1 MTVAEILEAVLDSRP
16 MANAFQ
22 TLKERGFVSQV
33 TDEEALEKI
42 LAEGPVTFYIGFD
55 PTADSLHAGSL
66 LPLMAMAHMQRAGH
80 LPIGILGGGTAM
92 VGDPSGKTEMRQML
106 TPEQIEK
113 NALGLRAQLGRF
125 IDLDSDGA
133 LMLNNNDW
141 LLPLNYVEFLRDIG
155 RHFSVNRMLSFE
167 SYKIRLERGLSFL
180 EFNYQLLQAYDF
192 LVLYREHGCKL
203 QMGGDDQWGNIVAG
217 MDLVRRVEAGEAY
230 GMTFPLLTTASGD
243 KMGKSAGGAIWL
255 SAERTSPYEFYQ
267 YFRNT
272 DDRDV
277 QKFLGYFTFLPM
289 ERVAELGA
297 LQGADINRAK
307 DELAFE
313 VTGIVHGREAAEAA
327 RRGAKGA
334 FSGSEGGQADIPTSV
349 LPEER
354 LREGLLAID
363 LFVEVGLCKSKSD
376 ARRLIKQ
383 GAARIGERKVA
394 DIATKVGIDDLG
406 DGAVLL
412 RAGKKRVHR
421 ITIG

>member
-1 MTVAEILEAVLDSRP
+1 

-33 TDEEALEKI
+33 TDEEALKKL

-66 LPLMAMAHMQRAGH
+66 LPLMAMAHMQRSGH
-80 LPIGILGGGTAM
+80 RPIGILGGGTAM
-92 VGDPSGKTEMRQML
+92 VGDPSGKTEMRQIL
-106 TPEQIEK
+106 TPERIEQ
-113 NALGLRAQLGRF
+113 NAVGLREQLGRF
-125 IDLDSDGA
+125 IDLASGGA
-133 LMLNNNDW
+133 LMLNNADW

-167 SYKIRLERGLSFL
+167 AYKIRLERGLSFL

-230 GMTFPLLTTASGD
+230 GMTFPLLATASGE

-255 SAERTSPYEFYQ
+255 SAERTNPYEFYQ

-307 DELAFE
+307 EELAFE
-313 VTGIVHGREAAEAA
+313 VTGIVHGRKAAEAA

-334 FSGSEGGQADIPTSV
+334 FSGAEGGQADIPTSV
-349 LPEER
+349 LPEDR

-383 GAARIGERKVA
+383 GAARVGQQKVA
-394 DIATKVGIDDLG
+394 DFETKVGIDDLS

-421 ITIG
+421 ITVE